1 MHRTIS
7 GQENITYSSLT
18 PPHDAAP
25 SPHPRVYE
33 RTSVRAYERTLMSQL
48 KFLGWMVYQIFFL
61 AMKLCS
67 SELTRKRSREKS
79 RESRKLECTF

>member
-18 PPHDAAP
+18 PPHDAP
-25 SPHPRVYE
+25 PPTQE
-33 RTSVRAYERTLMSQL
+33 CTSVRAYERTLMSQL
-48 KFLGWMVYQIFFL
+48 KFVGWMVYQIFFL